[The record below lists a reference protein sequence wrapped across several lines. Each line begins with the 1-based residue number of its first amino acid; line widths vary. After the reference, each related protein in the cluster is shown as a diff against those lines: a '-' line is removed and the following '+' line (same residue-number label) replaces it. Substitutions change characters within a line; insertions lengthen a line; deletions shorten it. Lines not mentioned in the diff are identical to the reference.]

1 MAAPKK
7 KKVEYPTVEV
17 EVVTE
22 VVNRYTLDVE
32 KLVGD
37 FIEAVSD
44 DTYPD
49 GELPGTVYLD
59 PESLLKHEEDDYRDI
74 EVSHQVVEG

>member
-7 KKVEYPTVEV
+7 KKVVYPTVEV
-17 EVVTE
+17 EVIRE
-22 VVNRYTLDVE
+22 VVQRYSLDVE
-32 KLVGD
+32 LLVAD
-37 FIEAVSD
+37 FVEAISD

-59 PESLLKHEEDDYRDI
+59 PESLLKLEEEDCQEITVDHR
-74 EVSHQVVEG
+74 VSEG